1 VGNGTAVLSPFS
13 GSWWGIAG
21 DEQEKAMP
29 HRCVRDLVE
38 RDAPVSA
45 ASDTTVRVAT
55 QAMAE
60 HVCGSILVTEGGSLA
75 GIFTTHDL
83 LTRVTAAGLDPET
96 TSLGDVM
103 TRDPDMLP
111 ADASIKTA
119 ARRLEELGHR
129 SYLPVVEDGCI
140 IGVLSTS
147 HLLLNG
153 YPRA

>member
-1 VGNGTAVLSPFS
+1 
-13 GSWWGIAG
+13 
-21 DEQEKAMP
+21 MP

-55 QAMAE
+55 KAMAE
-60 HVCGSILVTEGGSLA
+60 HVCGSILVTEGGCTVA
-75 GIFTTHDL
+75 YRRHFTTHDL
-83 LTRVTAAGLDPET
+83 LTRVTAAGLNPET
-96 TSLGDVM
+96 TSLDDVM

-119 ARRLEELGHR
+119 VRRLEELGHR
-129 SYLPVVEDGCI
+129 CYLPVVEDGCI
-140 IGVLSTS
+140 IGVLSSS

-153 YPRA
+153 YSRA

>member
-1 VGNGTAVLSPFS
+1 
-13 GSWWGIAG
+13 
-21 DEQEKAMP
+21 MP

-38 RDAPVSA
+38 REALVSA
-45 ASDTTVRVAT
+45 AAGTTVRVAAK
-55 QAMAE
+55 AMAE
-60 HVCGSILVTEGGSLA
+60 HVCGSILVTAGERLV

-83 LTRVTAAGLDPET
+83 LTRVTAAGLDPDAT
-96 TSLGDVM
+96 PLGDVM

-129 SYLPVVEDGCI
+129 CYLPVVEDGCI

-147 HLLLNG
+147 HLLLNR

>member
-1 VGNGTAVLSPFS
+1 
-13 GSWWGIAG
+13 
-21 DEQEKAMP
+21 MP
-29 HRCVRDLVE
+29 HRRVRDLVE
-38 RDAPVSA
+38 REALVSA
-45 ASDTTVRVAT
+45 AADTTVRAAT
-55 QAMAE
+55 KAMAE
-60 HVCGSILVTEGGSLA
+60 HVCGSILVTEVEYLA

-83 LTRVTAAGLDPET
+83 LTRVIAAELNPET
-96 TSLGDVM
+96 TSLEDVM